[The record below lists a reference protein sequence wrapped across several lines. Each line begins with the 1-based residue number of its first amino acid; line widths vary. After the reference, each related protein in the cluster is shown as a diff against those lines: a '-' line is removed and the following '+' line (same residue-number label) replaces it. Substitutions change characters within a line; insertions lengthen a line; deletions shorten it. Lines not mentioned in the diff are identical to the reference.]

1 MANNKPALT
10 ARKASARS
18 RVSNGKDL
26 LPGVDGRSPLARRYR
41 DICAALISDMGGI
54 DRCTEARLQ
63 LLRRFSAASVMAE
76 AMEAELVNG
85 KQISI
90 VEHSLLS
97 STLVRLAQRIGI
109 SRMPKNV
116 TPYLHDYLEQA
127 AASSSEDTSDE
138 VSSSDEEEEAA

>member
-1 MANNKPALT
+1 MGQNKPALS

-18 RVSNGKDL
+18 RVTNGQDL
-26 LPGVDGRSPLARRYR
+26 LPGVDGRSPMARRYR
-41 DICAALISDMGGI
+41 DIAAALISDMGGI

-76 AMEAELVNG
+76 AMEADLVNG
-85 KQISI
+85 KQINI

-138 VSSSDEEEEAA
+138 VSSSDEEAAA

>member
-1 MANNKPALT
+1 MAKDRPVFA
-10 ARKASARS
+10 ARSKSNRS
-18 RVSNGKDL
+18 RVSNGQDL
-26 LPGVDGRSPLARRYR
+26 LPGIDGRSPMARRYR
-41 DICAALISDMGGI
+41 DIAAALISDMGGI

-76 AMEAELVNG
+76 AMEADLVNG
-85 KQISI
+85 KQINI

-138 VSSSDEEEEAA
+138 EAAA

>member
-1 MANNKPALT
+1 MGQNKPALT

-18 RVSNGKDL
+18 RVTNGQDL
-26 LPGVDGRSPLARRYR
+26 LPGVDGRSPMARRYR
-41 DICAALISDMGGI
+41 DICAALLSDMGGL
-54 DRCTEARLQ
+54 DHCTEARLQ

-85 KQISI
+85 KPINI

-109 SRMPKNV
+109 NRRSRNI
-116 TPYLHDYLEQA
+116 TPTLKDYLDDQT
-127 AASSSEDTSDE
+127 EDQTA
-138 VSSSDEEEEAA
+138 EAAE

>member
-1 MANNKPALT
+1 MAKDHPVFA
-10 ARKASARS
+10 ARSKSNRS

-26 LPGVDGRSPLARRYR
+26 LPGVDGRSPMARRYR
-41 DICAALISDMGGI
+41 DICAALITDMGGV
-54 DRCTEARLQ
+54 DRRTEARLQ

-85 KQISI
+85 KQINI

-127 AASSSEDTSDE
+127 AASSEPSDNEAE
-138 VSSSDEEEEAA
+138 VAA

>member
-1 MANNKPALT
+1 MANNKPSLT

-41 DICAALISDMGGI
+41 DIAAALISDMGGI

-76 AMEAELVNG
+76 AMEADLVNG
-85 KQISI
+85 KPIDI
-90 VEHSLLS
+90 AEHSLLS

-127 AASSSEDTSDE
+127 TASSSEDTSEAVLSGD
-138 VSSSDEEEEAA
+138 EEEAA